1 MSDMYDAMMYAAQ
14 AAAKYYMDRA
24 IKNYIKSRY
33 HTLCRCPEMIALKG
47 YWGPTFVSGGIR
59 GVSYMRLSIAPF
71 FFSFPRALPT
81 ELKGIAV

>member
-14 AAAKYYMDRA
+14 AAVQNHADRV

-33 HTLCRCPEMIALKG
+33 HTLCRCPETIALKG
-47 YWGPTFVSGGIR
+47 YWGPTFVSGIIGKTYIR
-59 GVSYMRLSIAPF
+59 FSIAPF
-71 FFSFPRALPT
+71 FFGLPRALPT